1 MLPKRLWLWIALALL
16 LLVVVA
22 VVLQAFY
29 QLLWQLSYWLP
40 GWLIGPLL
48 LLVIAAIG
56 LALAQL
62 GLPWLQAM
70 RQGKGGGVGRRG
82 EAPVNLERPAS
93 RREAAERNLEAI
105 DRTLERVRDAVE
117 REALQQER
125 VRMQTELERGDLRI
139 VVFGGGSVGKTS
151 LIRALLQEL
160 VGSVGAPMGSTTS
173 SSSNRYR
180 LRLRGL
186 ERAVILEDT
195 PGILESGEEGLR
207 REELARRQAARAD
220 LLLLVV
226 DGDLRASELAVFDT
240 LASLGKRLLLVLN
253 KCDLRGEREEE
264 RLLELLRQRCGKRIS
279 AEDVIPASAA
289 PQSVPMPGG
298 RPLQPEPE
306 VEPLLR
312 RIAAVLH
319 ADGEELIADNLLLQC
334 RQLGE
339 ASRQLLDQQRRRDAE
354 GLVDRY
360 MWIGAG
366 VLAVTP
372 LPGLD
377 LLGTAAVQAQ
387 MVMEIGR
394 LYGVNLSRGNA
405 QDLALTVGRSLAG
418 LGLVKGG
425 VALLGSALTLNLPAL
440 LVSRAVQAVSAAWL
454 TRLAGRSFIVY
465 FQQGQDWGDGG
476 LPEVLQR
483 EYDLNR
489 REGVLKRF
497 LEAAYRQVVEPL
509 KQQALRLPPRP
520 EAPSEPFR
528 PRPAETPEPQ
538 FRNEKAQGR
547 QEPLR
552 RRPPEAGEAGDQ
564 SDRAG

>member
-22 VVLQAFY
+22 VVLQAFN

-40 GWLIGPLL
+40 GWLIGPLV
-48 LLVIAAIG
+48 LLVLAAIG
-56 LALAQL
+56 LALAQV
-62 GLPWLQAM
+62 GLPWLQAL
-70 RQGKGGGVGRRG
+70 RQGKGTGPGRRG
-82 EAPVNLERPAS
+82 EAPLNLERPAS
-93 RREAAERNLEAI
+93 RREAAERNLDAI

-125 VRMQTELERGDLRI
+125 IRMQTELERGDLRI

-173 SSSNRYR
+173 SSSDRYR

-195 PGILESGEEGLR
+195 PGILESGAEGLR

-319 ADGEELIADNLLLQC
+319 VDGEELIADNLLLQC

-339 ASRQLLDQQRRRDAE
+339 ASRQLLDQQRGRDAE

-387 MVMEIGR
+387 MVIEIGR
-394 LYGVNLSRGNA
+394 LYGVNLSRSHA

-425 VALLGSALTLNLPAL
+425 VALLGSALSLNLPAL

-489 REGVLKRF
+489 REGVLRRF

-509 KQQALRLPPRP
+509 KQQALRLPPQPDER
-520 EAPSEPFR
+520 SEPLHPQAAEPRER
-528 PRPAETPEPQ
+528 PIR
-538 FRNEKAQGR
+538 KANS
-547 QEPLR
+547 QEWPKPLR
-552 RRPPEAGEAGDQ
+552 RRPPEAGEAGDR
-564 SDRAG
+564 SDRAR

>member
-22 VVLQAFY
+22 VVLQAFN

-40 GWLIGPLL
+40 GWLIGPLV
-48 LLVIAAIG
+48 LLVLAAIG
-56 LALAQL
+56 LALAQV
-62 GLPWLQAM
+62 GLPWLQAL
-70 RQGKGGGVGRRG
+70 RQGKGTGPGRRG
-82 EAPVNLERPAS
+82 EAPLNLERPAS
-93 RREAAERNLEAI
+93 RREAAERNLDAI

-125 VRMQTELERGDLRI
+125 IRMQTELERGDLRI

-173 SSSNRYR
+173 SSSDRYR

-195 PGILESGEEGLR
+195 PGILESGAEGLR

-253 KCDLRGEREEE
+253 KCDLRGEREEK

-298 RPLQPEPE
+298 RPLQPETE

-339 ASRQLLDQQRRRDAE
+339 ASRQLLDQQRGRDAE

-387 MVMEIGR
+387 MVIEIGR
-394 LYGVNLSRGNA
+394 LYGVNLSRSHA

-425 VALLGSALTLNLPAL
+425 VALLGSALSLNLPAL

-489 REGVLKRF
+489 REGVLRRF

-509 KQQALRLPPRP
+509 KQQALRLPPQPDER
-520 EAPSEPFR
+520 SEPLHPQAAEPRER
-528 PRPAETPEPQ
+528 PIR
-538 FRNEKAQGR
+538 KANS
-547 QEPLR
+547 QEWPKPLR
-552 RRPPEAGEAGDQ
+552 RRPPEAGEAGDR
-564 SDRAG
+564 SDRAR

>member
-1 MLPKRLWLWIALALL
+1 
-16 LLVVVA
+16 
-22 VVLQAFY
+22 
-29 QLLWQLSYWLP
+29 
-40 GWLIGPLL
+40 
-48 LLVIAAIG
+48 
-56 LALAQL
+56 
-62 GLPWLQAM
+62 
-70 RQGKGGGVGRRG
+70 
-82 EAPVNLERPAS
+82 
-93 RREAAERNLEAI
+93 
-105 DRTLERVRDAVE
+105 
-117 REALQQER
+117 
-125 VRMQTELERGDLRI
+125 
-139 VVFGGGSVGKTS
+139 
-151 LIRALLQEL
+151 
-160 VGSVGAPMGSTTS
+160 MGSTTS
-173 SSSNRYR
+173 SSSDRYR

-195 PGILESGEEGLR
+195 PGILESGAEGLR

-253 KCDLRGEREEE
+253 KCDLRGEREEK

-298 RPLQPEPE
+298 RPLQPETE

-387 MVMEIGR
+387 MVIEIGR
-394 LYGVNLSRGNA
+394 LYGVNLSRSHA

-425 VALLGSALTLNLPAL
+425 VALLGSALSLNLPAL

-489 REGVLKRF
+489 REGVLRRF

-509 KQQALRLPPRP
+509 KQQALRLPPQPDER
-520 EAPSEPFR
+520 SEPLHPQAAEPRER
-528 PRPAETPEPQ
+528 PIR
-538 FRNEKAQGR
+538 KANS
-547 QEPLR
+547 QEWPKPLR
-552 RRPPEAGEAGDQ
+552 RRPPEAGEAGDR
-564 SDRAG
+564 SDRAR

>member
-22 VVLQAFY
+22 VVLQAFN

-40 GWLIGPLL
+40 GWLIGPLV
-48 LLVIAAIG
+48 LLVLAAIG
-56 LALAQL
+56 LALAQV
-62 GLPWLQAM
+62 GLPWLQAL
-70 RQGKGGGVGRRG
+70 RQGKGTGPGRRG
-82 EAPVNLERPAS
+82 EAPLNLERPAS
-93 RREAAERNLEAI
+93 RREAAERNLDAI

-125 VRMQTELERGDLRI
+125 IRMQTELERGDLRI

-173 SSSNRYR
+173 SSSDRYR

-195 PGILESGEEGLR
+195 PGILESGAEGLR

-253 KCDLRGEREEE
+253 KCDLRGEREEK

-298 RPLQPEPE
+298 RPLQPETE

-377 LLGTAAVQAQ
+377 LLSTAAVQAQ
-387 MVMEIGR
+387 MVIEIGR
-394 LYGVNLSRGNA
+394 LYGVNLSRSHA

-425 VALLGSALTLNLPAL
+425 VALLGSALSLNLPAL

-489 REGVLKRF
+489 REGVLRRF

-509 KQQALRLPPRP
+509 KQQALRLPPQPDER
-520 EAPSEPFR
+520 SEPLHPQAAEPRER
-528 PRPAETPEPQ
+528 PIR
-538 FRNEKAQGR
+538 KANS
-547 QEPLR
+547 QEWPKPLR
-552 RRPPEAGEAGDQ
+552 RRPPEAGEAGDR
-564 SDRAG
+564 SDRAR

>member
-16 LLVVVA
+16 LLVAVA
-22 VVLQAFY
+22 VVLQAFN

-40 GWLIGPLL
+40 GWLIGPLV
-48 LLVIAAIG
+48 LLVLAAIA
-56 LALAQL
+56 LALAQV
-62 GLPWLQAM
+62 GLPWFQAL
-70 RQGKGGGVGRRG
+70 RQGKGAAPGRRG
-82 EAPVNLERPAS
+82 EAPINLERPAS
-93 RREAAERNLEAI
+93 RREAAERNLNAI

-125 VRMQTELERGDLRI
+125 ARMQAELERGDLRI

-173 SSSNRYR
+173 SSSDRYR

-195 PGILESGEEGLR
+195 PGILESGAEGLR

-253 KCDLRGEREEE
+253 KCDLRGEREED

-394 LYGVNLSRGNA
+394 LYGVNLTKSNA

-425 VALLGSALTLNLPAL
+425 VALLGSALSLNLPAL

-520 EAPSEPFR
+520 ENPSKPFR
-528 PRPAETPEPQ
+528 PGAAQTPEPPI
-538 FRNEKAQGR
+538 REAKAEGGPK
-547 QEPLR
+547 PLR
-552 RRPPEAGEAGDQ
+552 RRPPEAEEAGDQ
-564 SDRAG
+564 SDRAR

>member
-1 MLPKRLWLWIALALL
+1 MLPKRLWLWIALALM
-16 LLVVVA
+16 LLVVAA
-22 VVLQAFY
+22 VVLQAFN

-40 GWLIGPLL
+40 GWLIGPLV
-48 LLVIAAIG
+48 LLVLAAIG
-56 LALAQL
+56 LALAQV
-62 GLPWLQAM
+62 GLPWLQAL
-70 RQGKGGGVGRRG
+70 RQGKGTGPGRRG
-82 EAPVNLERPAS
+82 EAPMNLERPAS
-93 RREAAERNLEAI
+93 RREAAERNLDAI

-125 VRMQTELERGDLRI
+125 IRMQNELERGDLRI

-173 SSSNRYR
+173 SSSDRYR

-207 REELARRQAARAD
+207 REELARRQASRAD

-264 RLLELLRQRCGKRIS
+264 RLLELLRQRCGKRIR

-387 MVMEIGR
+387 MVIEIGR
-394 LYGVNLSRGNA
+394 LYGVILSRSHA

-425 VALLGSALTLNLPAL
+425 VALLGSALSLNLPAL
-440 LVSRAVQAVSAAWL
+440 LMSRALQAVSAAWL

-520 EAPSEPFR
+520 DERSVPLRSRA
-528 PRPAETPEPQ
+528 AEPQ
-538 FRNEKAQGR
+538 QRPTREANAQDR
-547 QEPLR
+547 QAPLQ
-552 RRPPEAGEAGDQ
+552 RRPPEAGEAGDR
-564 SDRAG
+564 SDRAR

>member
-22 VVLQAFY
+22 VVLQAFN

-40 GWLIGPLL
+40 GWLIGPLV
-48 LLVIAAIG
+48 LLVLAAVG
-56 LALAQL
+56 LALAQV
-62 GLPWLQAM
+62 GLPWLQAL
-70 RQGKGGGVGRRG
+70 RQGKGIGPGRRG
-82 EAPVNLERPAS
+82 EAPLNLERPAS
-93 RREAAERNLEAI
+93 RREAAERNLDAI

-125 VRMQTELERGDLRI
+125 IRMQTELERGDLRI

-160 VGSVGAPMGSTTS
+160 VGCVGAPMGSTTS

-195 PGILESGEEGLR
+195 PGILESGAEGLR

-289 PQSVPMPGG
+289 PQTVPMPGG

-319 ADGEELIADNLLLQC
+319 VDGEELIADNLLLQC

-339 ASRQLLDQQRRRDAE
+339 ASRQLLDQQRGRDAE

-387 MVMEIGR
+387 MVIEIGR
-394 LYGVNLSRGNA
+394 LYGVNLSRSHA

-425 VALLGSALTLNLPAL
+425 VALLGSALSLNLPAL

-489 REGVLKRF
+489 REGVLRRF

-509 KQQALRLPPRP
+509 KQQALRLPPQPDER
-520 EAPSEPFR
+520 SEPLHPQAAEPRER
-528 PRPAETPEPQ
+528 PIREAK
-538 FRNEKAQGR
+538 F
-547 QEPLR
+547 QEWPKPPR
-552 RRPPEAGEAGDQ
+552 RRPPEAGEAGDR
-564 SDRAG
+564 SDRAR